1 MSAVAEAKVL
11 RRRRP
16 PCERTGPDA
25 FALRLSAE
33 EHEVLVRL
41 LGDLDAMLD
50 EADLDDLASERT
62 TDGRSTPLRRLFPPA
77 FTDYTGADAERDAEY
92 RRLMYSELVAS
103 RRAALAAVLNVI
115 DPDRD
120 GDDDGTGSGGGV
132 RRFGADIVLDTAQIT
147 AFMQGL
153 NSLRLVLGAI
163 LGIVDDDAATDA
175 DDRLGDTPEY
185 ALFGW
190 SGWML
195 EWVVQALS
203 GNSGSPFMPSGPEP

>member
-1 MSAVAEAKVL
+1 ML

-16 PCERTGPDA
+16 PCERVGDDA
-25 FALRLSAE
+25 FTLRLSAE

-41 LGDLDAMLD
+41 LGDLDALLD
-50 EADLDDLASERT
+50 EADLDDLASDRS

-77 FTDYTGADAERDAEY
+77 FTDFDGVDAERDAEY

-103 RRAALAAVLNVI
+103 RRAALAAVLDVL
-115 DPDRD
+115 DPDRR
-120 GDDDGTGSGGGV
+120 GDADDESTAAPRS
-132 RRFGADIVLDTAQIT
+132 FGADIALDTARLT

-163 LGIVDDDAATDA
+163 LGIVDDDAAADA
-175 DDRLGDTPEY
+175 DDRLGDVPEY

-203 GNSGSPFMPSGPEP
+203 GNSGSPFAPSGPDA

>member
-1 MSAVAEAKVL
+1 ML

-16 PCERTGPDA
+16 PCERTGPDT

-50 EADLDDLASERT
+50 EADLDDLASERAA
-62 TDGRSTPLRRLFPPA
+62 DGRSTPLRRLFPPA
-77 FTDYTGADAERDAEY
+77 FTDYAGADAERDAEY
-92 RRLMYSELVAS
+92 RRLMYSELVTS
-103 RRAALAAVLNVI
+103 RRAALAAVLNGI

-120 GDDDGTGSGGGV
+120 GDDDQHDGV
-132 RRFGADIVLDTAQIT
+132 RRFGADIVLDTSQIT

-175 DDRLGDTPEY
+175 DDRLGDTAEY

-203 GNSGSPFMPSGPEP
+203 GNSGSPFMPSGPDA